1 MRLFSCDRDFGMV
14 WEWGGGLFRCGV
26 VLVVGSFVVW
36 SPRVVD
42 AQWLIDVQS
51 TGLCC
56 AGLKEEIFKIVL
68 C

>member
-1 MRLFSCDRDFGMV
+1 MEDCSGV
-14 WEWGGGLFRCGV
+14 GLSF
-26 VLVVGSFVVW
+26 VGSFVVW